1 MFFNLLINIKNVKI
15 KMLQFQI
22 SYEWLSFPLKND
34 PTRTAVKFQNPG
46 DGEKVPE
53 AAGEGEKSPTKKQG

>member
-1 MFFNLLINIKNVKI
+1 
-15 KMLQFQI
+15 MLQIQI
-22 SYEWLSFPLKND
+22 SYKWLSFPLKND
-34 PTRTAVKFQNPG
+34 PTCTVVKFQNPG